1 MAGRESER
9 GERNRRGRPGAGSS
23 AARASRPESTRTRS
37 TRNASRGPRRPVPK
51 LRRRHPAAVLGL
63 STTRRAAMF
72 AIVVCALALSVAVP
86 LRTYLAQRDEV
97 QVQEQRQAELRVQV
111 EQLEARKAQLGD
123 PAQLEAEARRRLR
136 YVMPGETPYI
146 VELPGDH
153 DTGADGQPVQQPPQQ
168 QSWYGTLWNAVTGTG
183 R

>member
-1 MAGRESER
+1 M
-9 GERNRRGRPGAGSS
+9 
-23 AARASRPESTRTRS
+23 
-37 TRNASRGPRRPVPK
+37 
-51 LRRRHPAAVLGL
+51 LGL

-97 QVQEQRQAELRVQV
+97 KVQQQRQAELRVQV
-111 EQLEARKAQLGD
+111 EQLEARKAQLND
-123 PAQLEAEARRRLR
+123 PAQLQAEARRRLR

-153 DTGADGQPVQQPPQQ
+153 DTGGNGQPAQQAPQQ
-168 QSWYGTLWNAVTGTG
+168 QSWYDTLWNAVTGTG

>member
-1 MAGRESER
+1 MAK
-9 GERNRRGRPGAGSS
+9 
-23 AARASRPESTRTRS
+23 
-37 TRNASRGPRRPVPK
+37 PRR
-51 LRRRHPAAVLGL
+51 RRNVRGALGL

-97 QVQEQRQAELRVQV
+97 AVQQQRQAELRGQV
-111 EQLEARKAQLGD
+111 EQLESRKTQLED
-123 PAQLEAEARRRLR
+123 PAQLQAEARRRLR

-153 DTGADGQPVQQPPQQ
+153 DTGGPGQPAQQAPQQ
-168 QSWYGTLWNAVTGTG
+168 QSWYETLWNAVTGTG